1 MEVVDSDTAA
11 AASDKAENDGKEIDE
26 LESVVIAELE
36 PEETAELEPEVT
48 AELDTEVTVELISKS
63 TSEATA
69 DTAEPRVLDT
79 LESTSVSSEVEDP
92 VGNGMPVAKTYLVL
106 PVAVVVVSELY
117 ELV

>member
-1 MEVVDSDTAA
+1 MEEVDSDTAA

-26 LESVVIAELE
+26 LEPEVIDELV
-36 PEETAELEPEVT
+36 PEATAELEPEIT
-48 AELDTEVTVELISKS
+48 AELTSKS

-69 DTAEPRVLDT
+69 DTAEPRVVDT
-79 LESTSVSSEVEDP
+79 LESTSTSSEVEKL
-92 VGNGMPVAKTYLVL
+92 VEGNGVPVAKTYLVL